1 MSKLNKKLI
10 SHILGLLLMFNG
22 FAMLISSGVSYLTN
36 DGVLKEM
43 ILTSLIVI
51 FLGWFLMMLSK
62 KMIEKSIKETHTL

>member
-1 MSKLNKKLI
+1 MSKLNKKI
-10 SHILGLLLMFNG
+10 NFHILGLLLMFNG

-43 ILTSLIVI
+43 TLTSLIVI